1 MAVARIEV
9 ETHSDAAHSLPLTL
23 ERKSSPISMLI
34 AATFIAL
41 AATVLLAPFSLL
53 AAQAAQDPAAF
64 LTTLQHPA
72 IALQLGLAL
81 MVAIVFV
88 AVPLRRLLCRSML
101 PSRFVISGETVAATN
116 GLAGAPAWNEPLT
129 AYRGVAHHI
138 RTSLSGA
145 QHEIVL
151 VHPDASKSIVLA
163 TADRIGQRQVD
174 AMAALLNVCEVP
186 ARTLYQSRRQTWN
199 DHHASTLKA
208 A

>member
-1 MAVARIEV
+1 
-9 ETHSDAAHSLPLTL
+9 
-23 ERKSSPISMLI
+23 
-34 AATFIAL
+34 
-41 AATVLLAPFSLL
+41 
-53 AAQAAQDPAAF
+53 
-64 LTTLQHPA
+64 
-72 IALQLGLAL
+72 
-81 MVAIVFV
+81 
-88 AVPLRRLLCRSML
+88 ML

-116 GLAGAPAWNEPLT
+116 GPAGAPAWNEPLT

-151 VHPDASKSIVLA
+151 VHPDASKSIVLT
-163 TADRIGQRQVD
+163 TADRIGQPQVD

-186 ARTLYQSRRQTWN
+186 ARTLYQSRRSQTWN